1 MAFSPGGR
9 NMKAFLSCVSRE
21 FKSYR
26 LKLANHLGALKGAPF
41 TIKVQEDFQQGGDTL
56 LDQLAAYLQECD
68 LVVHLVGQASGA
80 RPAPR
85 HVATLFTHLGE
96 SPPEPIPEW
105 SYTQWEYQLARR
117 FGKKVLVYWAS
128 DDAPRDCGSPV
139 AESEDDAR
147 LQHSHQDYLR
157 ASGEHYKPFC
167 SHHEL
172 LRELFYDLG
181 LEADLKVNNLP
192 YKSLGALFKGRD
204 AFLDQL
210 RTTLGQ
216 ADFRGHQRV
225 AAITAAAS
233 TATIHGLGGVG
244 KTRAAIEFAHRHAAD
259 YTAML
264 FVTADSPQ
272 GLQQNLAGL
281 CGSLVLNLP
290 EKDERETEVQVAAV
304 LQWLQ
309 RHPGWFLIFDNVD
322 NDEAADA
329 VQQLLTRMSPAG
341 QVLITSRLSNWPGAV
356 EALALDVLAESDAA
370 DFLLLR
376 TESRRRKTPDDASQ
390 ARGLVVELGQLA
402 LALEQAGAY
411 IEKHRLTIAQYHDHW
426 RGRRDQV
433 LAWFDPRLMQ
443 YPVSVAVTWQTSF
456 DRLAPPA
463 RRLLHELAWFAPDPI
478 PEWLLES
485 GGGPFAQSAE
495 DGSAPPPDAYEAL
508 ADLEAYSLVMRADQS
523 ATFSV
528 HRLVQDVTRRSLQGV
543 VGLQSLRETL
553 RWIDDAF
560 VGHPGDVRIWSTL
573 DPLAP
578 HVETTARHADQG
590 GIANPTGKL
599 MGRVAGLRLVKA
611 QYAEAEPLMRR
622 GLAIVEQQFG
632 LDHPDVAR
640 DLNRLAT
647 LLQDTNRL
655 TEAEALWRRALAIN
669 EKHLGPDH
677 PEVATVLNNLAWFL
691 DEASRFAEAEPLV
704 RRALMIDE
712 QSSGPQHPHVARDL
726 NTLSHLLLHTNRFAE
741 AEPLMRR
748 ALAIGEHEFGPDH
761 TEVAMSLNTLAR
773 LLLKTSQ
780 FAEAEPLLRR
790 ALAIT
795 EQRFGPDHPDV
806 AINLTNLAWLLHE
819 TGRLAEA
826 EPLLRRAL
834 TINEQRFGPDH
845 PDVATALENLAKCLR
860 ETNRLTEA
868 ESVMR
873 RALAIDEKNLGP
885 DHPNVATSL
894 RSLAQLLW
902 QADRLTEAEPLLR
915 RALAIGENSVGVEHP
930 NVASDLTDLA
940 FLLHDAKRLTE
951 AEPLLQRAL
960 AIDERHY
967 GPDHPNVARDLNNAA
982 TLLTKANRLAEAE
995 RLARRAVDILLK
1007 FKRTTGNP
1015 HPKFAAVRETY
1026 ASVLS
1031 QMGRDPKQ
1039 VLSEVLAEDVE
1050 L

>member
-1 MAFSPGGR
+1 
-9 NMKAFLSCVSRE
+9 MKAFLSCVSRE

-376 TESRRRKTPDDASQ
+376 TESRRRKTPDDAPQ

-411 IEKHRLTIAQYHDHW
+411 IEKHRLTIAQYHEHW

-456 DRLAPPA
+456 DRLTPPA
-463 RRLLHELAWFAPDPI
+463 RRLLHQLAWFAPDPI

-485 GGGPFAQSAE
+485 GGGPFTQSAE

-508 ADLEAYSLVMRADQS
+508 ADLEAYSLVTRADQS

-528 HRLVQDVTRRSLQGV
+528 HRLVQDVTRRSLQGDA
-543 VGLQSLRETL
+543 GLQSLSEAL
-553 RWIDDAF
+553 RWINDAF
-560 VGHPGDVRIWSTL
+560 VGDPEDVESWPTL
-573 DPLAP
+573 DPLAS
-578 HVETTARHADQG
+578 HVAAAAHHADQG
-590 GIANPTGKL
+590 GIVAPTARL
-599 MGRVAGLRLVKA
+599 MNDLGVLRSRKA
-611 QYAEAEPLMRR
+611 QHMDAEPLMRR
-622 GLAIVEQQFG
+622 ALAIYEQRYG
-632 LDHPDVAR
+632 PDHSEVA
-640 DLNRLAT
+640 AT
-647 LLQDTNRL
+647 LNNLSWLLHDTNRPA
-655 TEAEALWRRALAIN
+655 EAEPLARRALAID
-669 EKHLGPDH
+669 EQCVGPGHLNI
-677 PEVATVLNNLAWFL
+677 ATHLNTLAWIL
-691 DEASRFAEAEPLV
+691 MASNRPTEAEPLV
-704 RRALMIDE
+704 RRALAIHE
-712 QSSGPQHPHVARDL
+712 ESVGPDHPSVAEDL
-726 NTLSHLLLHTNRFAE
+726 QTLSLLLGAANRLTE

-748 ALAIGEHEFGPDH
+748 ALAIRERAFGPDH
-761 TEVAMSLNTLAR
+761 SKVAITLNNLAWLIRDSNRLTES
-773 LLLKTSQ
+773 
-780 FAEAEPLLRR
+780 EPLVRR
-790 ALAIT
+790 ALAIHEKT
-795 EQRFGPDHPDV
+795 VGPDHPQV
-806 AINLTNLAWLLHE
+806 AGDLDTLAALLQ
-819 TGRLAEA
+819 AS
-826 EPLLRRAL
+826 
-834 TINEQRFGPDH
+834 DH
-845 PDVATALENLAKCLR
+845 
-860 ETNRLTEA
+860 
-868 ESVMR
+868 
-873 RALAIDEKNLGP
+873 
-885 DHPNVATSL
+885 
-894 RSLAQLLW
+894 
-902 QADRLTEAEPLLR
+902 LTEAEPF
-915 RALAIGENSVGVEHP
+915 S
-930 NVASDLTDLA
+930 
-940 FLLHDAKRLTE
+940 
-951 AEPLLQRAL
+951 
-960 AIDERHY
+960 
-967 GPDHPNVARDLNNAA
+967 
-982 TLLTKANRLAEAE
+982 
-995 RLARRAVDILLK
+995 RRAVQILLDL
-1007 FKRTTGNP
+1007 KRATGHP
-1015 HPKFAAVRETY
+1015 HPAMEAVIERH
-1026 ASVLS
+1026 SSLLS
-1031 QMGRDPKQ
+1031 QMGRDPAQ
-1039 VLSEVLAEDVE
+1039 ALSEL
-1050 L
+1050 LG